1 MIKPL
6 KKIAIGRYDY
16 VGEDEKGVVYFGETR
31 SLEKLVRWRLALR
44 VIADNSIMVSAR
56 RKLNRVL
63 LELDEEREGRAIQ
76 LMTKDGYVDV
86 LEKTIPF

>member
-31 SLEKLVRWRLALR
+31 PLEKLVRWRLALR
-44 VIADNSIMVSAR
+44 VIADNSIMVSTR

-63 LELDEEREGRAIQ
+63 LQLDEEREGRTIR